1 MNKIILNRLV
11 EIRIDDYIQG
21 NPYLVVAIGL
31 CSLTVGLTASEF
43 IKSNVESSSSPLKSV
58 LVNVSGKLLMFQPEP
73 ESLLEIPEDLKKSKP
88 VNYVLII

>member
-1 MNKIILNRLV
+1 MV
-11 EIRIDDYIQG
+11 EIQIDDYIQG

-31 CSLTVGLTASEF
+31 CSLTVGLDASEF

-73 ESLLEIPEDLKKSKP
+73 ESLLTIPEDPNKSKP
-88 VNYVLII
+88 VNITNSII